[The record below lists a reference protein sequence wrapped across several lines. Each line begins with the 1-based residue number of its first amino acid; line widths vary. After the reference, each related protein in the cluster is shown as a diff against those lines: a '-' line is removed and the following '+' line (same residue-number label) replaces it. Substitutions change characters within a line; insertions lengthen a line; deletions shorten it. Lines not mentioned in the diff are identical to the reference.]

1 MTDTRSA
8 PAVSAVPATPTAQL
22 ALKADPAA
30 LARLRADRRRATLR
44 SFGRSLL
51 NALITFVVLLVL
63 WQAVVSLTGIS
74 PYVAKGPVD
83 VWRFL
88 FVGEDAG
95 AHRDQLMPLLGQT
108 LLDSVTGFVVGMLV
122 AIALAVAF
130 SLSSAVEAGVMPLV
144 LLLRTIPLV
153 SIAPVIILITGR
165 GTTASVAVIGTVVVL
180 FPALANV
187 LFGLSRA
194 SRQSLDVV
202 HVYGGGRFTALR
214 KVNIPGAL
222 PSVFAAMRVSV
233 PSAVTGA
240 LLAEWL
246 STGTGIGGAILKF
259 NAQAQ
264 FAQLWTSIA
273 LITIITLLLYNLV
286 QIIENI
292 VLARMGMSVSIA

>member
-1 MTDTRSA
+1 MPRGRTTTIDEVPVAAATRPS
-8 PAVSAVPATPTAQL
+8 PA
-22 ALKADPAA
+22 ADPAA
-30 LARLRADRRRATLR
+30 LARLRTDRRRALTRSLR
-44 SFGRSLL
+44 KSLL
-51 NALITFVVLLVL
+51 NALLTFVVLIVM

-74 PYVAKGPVD
+74 PYVAKGPLD
-83 VWRFL
+83 VWNFL
-88 FVGEDAG
+88 VTDENA
-95 AHRDQLMPLLGQT
+95 AKHRDQLFPLLGHT
-108 LLDSVTGFVVGMLV
+108 LGDSLIGFVVGMLV
-122 AIALAVAF
+122 AIVLAIAF
-130 SLSSAVEAGVMPLV
+130 SLSKGVEAGVMPLV

-165 GTTASVAVIGTVVVL
+165 GTPASVAVIGTIVVL

-202 HVYGGGRFTALR
+202 HVYGGGRLTALR
-214 KVNIPGAL
+214 KVNLPGAL
-222 PSVFAAMRVSV
+222 PSIFAAMRVSV
-233 PSAVTGA
+233 PAAVTGA

-264 FAQLWTSIA
+264 FAQLWSSIA

-286 QIIENI
+286 QILENV
-292 VLARMGMSVSIA
+292 VLARMGMATSTA